1 MAILRPLTPR
11 IGTLV
16 VPQLK
21 CYHNGFFDIYSK
33 EYKSKCPLDNNEV
46 EDAVAVAVA
55 AAAVVA
61 EAEVV
66 VGIADPSVVVVVT
79 VVAVDAEGT
88 YLYFFV

>member
-46 EDAVAVAVA
+46 EDAVAVAA

>member
-46 EDAVAVAVA
+46 EDAVAAAV

>member
-1 MAILRPLTPR
+1 MAILRPLTPK

-55 AAAVVA
+55 AAVVA

>member
-46 EDAVAVAVA
+46 EDVV

>member
-46 EDAVAVAVA
+46 EDVVAVAV